1 MTENLNP
8 LTAPINSISPISPE
22 VSDTL
27 ASASLDDLLNTHFA
41 GKVVRKDLTKL
52 IKEGANVPVYVL
64 EYLLGMYCASN
75 DEATIQN
82 GLQSVKRILAENYVR
97 ADEAEKVKSKVR
109 ESGTYKVIDK
119 VTVKLN
125 EKRDVYEALLSNL
138 GVKNA
143 ELPDSYVRQF
153 EKLLVGGIWCIVT
166 LKYQFE
172 EDQKGSPFSVTDLKP
187 IQMPNMDM
195 AALFEARRAF
205 TDAQWID
212 ALIRST
218 GMEPTCFKERE
229 KWHLLARMVPLVENN
244 YNFCELGP
252 RGTGKSHIYKE
263 ISPNSI
269 LVSGGQTTVANLFYN
284 MSARKVGLVGLWDCV
299 AFDEVAGINFKDHD
313 GIQIMKD
320 YMASGSF
327 SRGRESINASAA
339 MVFVGNINQSVE
351 SMVKTSHLL
360 APFPEA
366 MIDSAFFDRFHA
378 YVPGWEIP
386 KMRPEFFTNQYGL
399 IVDYLAEYLREM
411 RKHSFADAIDK
422 WFKLG
427 NNLNQRDTIAV
438 RRTTSGLLK
447 LVSPHGEYTK
457 NTVRKCLEYALE
469 TRRRI
474 KEQLKKIGG
483 MEFYDVHFSYID
495 LEDGVERFVTV
506 PEQSGGALVPEGRLQ
521 PGTLHTISMGAS
533 EMPGIYRLEIQSIP
547 GGGKI
552 NVSGAAPRE
561 AMRVAFDYFK
571 GNSSRV
577 SASIKPGERDFH
589 SHLVE
594 LQNTGVPQ
602 TLTLASFIALCSAA
616 LAKPVQS
623 QLAVMGDM
631 SLGGTIVPV
640 RNLAESMQVAFDAGA
655 KRILLP
661 MSSVIDLPSVPGELF
676 AKFQTSFYSDP
687 VDAVFK
693 ALGVE

>member
-1 MTENLNP
+1 MTETINTLNAEDA
-8 LTAPINSISPISPE
+8 LS
-22 VSDTL
+22 
-27 ASASLDDLLNTHFA
+27 SASLDDLLNTHFT

-64 EYLLGMYCASN
+64 EYLLGMHCASN

-82 GLQSVKRILAENYVR
+82 GLVNVKRILTDNYVR
-97 ADEAEKVKSKVR
+97 PDEAEKVKSKVR

-119 VTVKLN
+119 VTVRLN

-143 ELPDSYVRQF
+143 EVSDTYVRQF

-166 LKYQFE
+166 LKYHFE
-172 EDQKGSPFSVTDLKP
+172 EDQKGSPFTVTELKP

-195 AALFEARRAF
+195 QALFKARESF
-205 TDAQWID
+205 TDEQWID

-218 GMEPTCFKERE
+218 GMEPSHFKERV
-229 KWHLLARMVPLVENN
+229 KLHLLARMIPLVENN

-284 MSARKVGLVGLWDCV
+284 MGARKVGLVGLWDCV

-327 SRGRESINASAA
+327 SRGRESINASAS
-339 MVFVGNINQSVE
+339 MVFIGNINQSVE

-411 RKHSFADAIDK
+411 RKQSFADAIDK

-447 LVSPHGEYTK
+447 LVSPHGAYAK
-457 NTVRKCLEYALE
+457 DTVRKCLEYALE
-469 TRRRI
+469 TRRRV

-521 PGTLHTISMGAS
+521 PGTLHTISMGSS
-533 EMPGIYRLEIQSIP
+533 EMPGIYRMEIQSIP
-547 GGGKI
+547 GGGKVS
-552 NVSGAAPRE
+552 VSGAAPRE

-571 GNSSRV
+571 ANSSRV

-589 SHLVE
+589 CHLVE
-594 LQNTGVPQ
+594 LQNTGTPQ

-631 SLGGTIVPV
+631 SLGGTIVQV

-661 MSSVIDLPSVPGELF
+661 MSSVTDIPSVPGELF